1 MKKVFFN
8 EDGTLNVK
16 TSIEN
21 NSLYA
26 KIMEDGYVDVDEMAQ
41 IYRRIKAKFETLEN
55 ILQEEQKALVHELI
69 VDSQIY
75 KAVRDKFNAQVELDG
90 DFLV

>member
-21 NSLYA
+21 NPLYV
-26 KIMEDGYVDVDEMAQ
+26 KIMEDGYVDADE
-41 IYRRIKAKFETLEN
+41 L
-55 ILQEEQKALVHELI
+55 
-69 VDSQIY
+69 
-75 KAVRDKFNAQVELDG
+75 AQV
-90 DFLV
+90 

>member
-21 NSLYA
+21 NPLYA

-41 IYRRIKAKFETLEN
+41 IYSRIQAKFETLEN
-55 ILQEEQKALVHELI
+55 ALPDEQKALVHELI
-69 VDSQIY
+69 VDSQSY
-75 KAVRDKFNAQVELDG
+75 KAVRDKYNAQVEFDG

>member
-1 MKKVFFN
+1 MKQVFFN

-21 NSLYA
+21 NPLYV
-26 KIMEDGYVDVDEMAQ
+26 KIMEDGYVDADELAQ
-41 IYRRIKAKFETLEN
+41 VYRRIKTKFEILEGS
-55 ILQEEQKALVHELI
+55 LSEEQKSLVLELI

-75 KAVRDKFNAQVELDG
+75 MAVRDKFNAQVEFDG

>member
-21 NSLYA
+21 NPVYT
-26 KIMEDGYVDVDEMAQ
+26 KIMEDGYVDMEERAQ
-41 IYRRIKAKFETLEN
+41 MYQTIKSKFETLEN
-55 ILQEEQKALVHELI
+55 SLPEEQKALVHELI

-75 KAVRDKFNAQVELDG
+75 KAVRDKFNTQVEFDG

>member
-21 NSLYA
+21 NPLYA
-26 KIMEDGYVDVDEMAQ
+26 KIMEDGYVDVDEMGQ
-41 IYRRIKAKFETLEN
+41 IYRTIKARFETLEN
-55 ILQEEQKALVHELI
+55 ALPDEQKALVHELI

-75 KAVRDKFNAQVELDG
+75 KAVRDKFNAQVEFDG

>member
-21 NSLYA
+21 NPLYA

-41 IYRRIKAKFETLEN
+41 IYRRIKARFETLEN

-75 KAVRDKFNAQVELDG
+75 MAVRDKFNAQVEFDG

>member
-21 NSLYA
+21 NPLYA

-55 ILQEEQKALVHELI
+55 ILPEEQKALVHELI

-75 KAVRDKFNAQVELDG
+75 KAVRDKFNAQVEFDG